1 MRLTIQQIKQILRD
15 DPGKTVEGGVD
26 VLSHTPKQNKLRA
39 IKVNLEGFKFDST
52 LEAKRYE
59 VLKLWEQ
66 AGIIQNLDLEHK
78 KMGDKE
84 LAKELKHRWLIQER
98 FTDERGNKH
107 RAITYTDDFQYE
119 INGILIIE
127 DAKGFLTDVA
137 RRVHKLLLYRY
148 PHINF
153 FVNFKKDGWFYDKS

>member
-1 MRLTIQQIKQILRD
+1 MGFTLEQIKKILRD
-15 DPGKTVEGGVD
+15 DPGKTVEGGMD
-26 VLSHTPKQNKLRA
+26 VLSPTPKQNKLRA

-52 LEAKRYE
+52 LEARRYE

-78 KMGDKE
+78 KIDNRDIGKE
-84 LAKELKHRWLIQER
+84 RKHHWLLQEG
-98 FTDERGNKH
+98 FSDEGGNRH
-107 RAITYTDDFQYE
+107 IRIRYTDDFQYE

-127 DAKGFLTDVA
+127 DIKGRLTA
-137 RRVHKLLLYRY
+137 EFRRTEKLFRFKY

-153 FVNFKKDGWFYDKS
+153 FVNLEKDGWFYDES